1 MSPGRFFDICKGVGV
16 DEAHIRSIVPLRKNM
31 EENITII
38 REELEYE
45 GVSVIIAQREC
56 IHIRKTRKTDN

>member
-1 MSPGRFFDICKGVGV
+1 VE
-16 DEAHIRSIVPLRKNM
+16 EAHIRTLVPLKKNLDHNM
-31 EENITII
+31 AII

-56 IHIRKTRKTDN
+56 IHIRKSKKLTTDN